1 MSQRTVSDEAWSIRV
16 GGLLQNSAENVEYQ
30 YQFYDQNSTCTG
42 TPYGEPF
49 DIREIYLDYTNENWL
64 GDTPFWLVYNGKF
77 GQGDELLLNMEGW
90 SIAIM
95 VKDDPTHL

>member
-1 MSQRTVSDEAWSIRV
+1 MSQRIVSDEAWSIRV

-49 DIREIYLDYTNENWL
+49 DIREIFLNYASWQ
-64 GDTPFWLVYNGKF
+64 GDTPFWLVYTGLF
-77 GQGDELLLNMEGW
+77 GQGDELLQDMEGW